1 MICSLVGQLLRWFVH
16 VATVMTLEDWMV
28 GVCGMYGETW
38 RKETA
43 LKTDHWWDDNIKIG
57 LEQMWWQGLDSNGLC

>member
-1 MICSLVGQLLRWFVH
+1 MICTLVGQLLRWFVH
-16 VATVMTLEDWMV
+16 VATVMTLEVGMV

-43 LKTDHWWDDNIKIG
+43 LKIEHWWNDNIKMG
-57 LEQMWWQGLDSNGLC
+57 LEQMWWHGLDSYGSC